1 MDISL
6 TVQMYPMKKAFFG
19 LLGYTKKGFDE
30 PVFITDENFYRRFS
44 FLLSADL

>member
-6 TVQMYPMKKAFFG
+6 TVQMYLTKKAFFG

-30 PVFITDENFYRRFS
+30 PVFITDENYLQEIQLFIEC
-44 FLLSADL
+44 